1 MQRLTGADATF
12 LYGETANSRMEIA
25 SVVVGDAT
33 GLPRGEELLE
43 HSRAYLEPRLH
54 LAPPL
59 RRRLVRVPL
68 ALDHPVWIE
77 DPDFDLEFHLRHIAL
92 PAPGSMTQLGDF
104 VGRVLSRP
112 LDHGRPLWELY
123 VVEGVEGDR
132 IALVIKTHHAAVDGI
147 AGFELLTSL
156 IDFEADA
163 PPPPPP
169 EQPWEPEPVP
179 TDVELIA
186 GATANL
192 VRQPLRG
199 LKAARRV
206 ARAAVESRRR
216 TGSATTALVG
226 SGGAPPTPFNGSLGP
241 HRRVR
246 FLDLSLSHAKTIK
259 EAAGVKLNDVVLAAV
274 GGGLRRYLERHD
286 ALPVEPLVAFVP
298 VSTRG
303 EGDGDANST
312 AMVHVPLATDL
323 ADPGMRLKTI
333 AKDAAEAKAVHAELG
348 PSFLVDISELS
359 GPAVAAAAFRLG
371 EITRI
376 NERTRISG
384 NVVVSNI
391 PGSPVPLWTAGAR
404 IERLYPLGPLADGS
418 GLNITLLSYLDNL
431 GFSFVADREMVPDL
445 DDLVDDVAAAFG
457 ELMAIFSPPVRST
470 PADAARS

>member
-25 SVVVGDAT
+25 TVVVGDAT

-54 LAPPL
+54 LAPLL

-92 PAPGSMTQLGDF
+92 PAPGSQTQLGDL

-112 LDHGRPLWELY
+112 LDRSRPLWELY

-132 IALVIKTHHAAVDGI
+132 IALVIKTHHAAVDGV

-169 EQPWEPEPVP
+169 ERQWEPEPVP
-179 TDVELIA
+179 SDVELIV

-216 TGSATTALVG
+216 TGSATTGLVG
-226 SGGAPPTPFNGSLGP
+226 TGGAPPTPFNGPIGP

-246 FLDLSLSHAKTIK
+246 FLDLSLSHAKSMK
-259 EAAGVKLNDVVLAAV
+259 EAAGVKLNDVVLATV
-274 GGGLRRYLERHD
+274 GGGLRRYLERRD
-286 ALPVEPLVAFVP
+286 ELPVEPLVAFVP
-298 VSTRG
+298 VSTRD
-303 EGDGDANST
+303 EGDADANRT

-323 ADPGMRLKTI
+323 ADPGIRLKTI
-333 AKDAAEAKAVHAELG
+333 ARDAAEAKAVHADLG
-348 PSFLVDISELS
+348 PSFLIDISELS

-371 EITRI
+371 ELTRI

-391 PGSPVPLWTAGAR
+391 PGSPVPLWTAGAP
-404 IERLYPLGPLADGS
+404 IERIYPLGPLADGS

-431 GFSFVADREMVPDL
+431 GFSFVADRELVPDL
-445 DDLVDDVAAAFG
+445 DDLVDDVASAFG
-457 ELMAIFSPPVRST
+457 ELMAVFSPPVPST
-470 PADAARS
+470 RAGAAGS